1 MEEQKEKK
9 KLIAINK
16 KLIQKKYIS
25 IFLALFTLGVNIF
38 AWFAF
43 SANAG
48 LQLEA
53 TVAAWDIE
61 FKDNGEAVNNLIV
74 QVTKMKPGMDDFVK
88 TIVVNNNSDVDAD
101 FDYEI
106 ESATL
111 LGKTIPI
118 TSQTQIFNQL
128 NNRYPFSVFFVTTG
142 TVISHN
148 NVITFDVNA
157 TWDYESPTPI
167 YYQLDNIY
175 DYDAS
180 LTYYKKVNNN
190 YVEYTPTSETD
201 FIDQRS
207 NLYLEKDDA
216 DSYFG
221 ERCYQYEAA
230 NSKACLVLTVKLVA
244 IQSLDE
250 PSGP

>member
-1 MEEQKEKK
+1 
-9 KLIAINK
+9 
-16 KLIQKKYIS
+16 
-25 IFLALFTLGVNIF
+25 
-38 AWFAF
+38 
-43 SANAG
+43 
-48 LQLEA
+48 
-53 TVAAWDIE
+53 
-61 FKDNGEAVNNLIV
+61 
-74 QVTKMKPGMDDFVK
+74 MDDFVK